1 MSLTY
6 VEDIE
11 TKVKPRIQKPEES
24 LSMTLNQPFVNTTS
38 GSRKVLNNIQYQHAM
53 NMVYAEPS
61 TIVTGHEDR
70 FGEVSSSVI
79 TACGEYTCVAK
90 IERYSEYPGMEYLL
104 IFHEPVNNLLISV
117 KRVPYHYNTQS
128 FGYLYN
134 NNVLDSIEVGDTIDS
149 GTVLRTSM
157 VIDDL
162 GCRRDGANFVVLY
175 CACGQT
181 TEDGIIISES
191 AAKKFSIANVDEV
204 ELRYNANTAPLNL
217 YGDDDEYK
225 IMPDIGET
233 VKKGKLA
240 ANRIED
246 RKNMLYTMSQER
258 LKKTLMSDTKYLI
271 ETGAMVVDIDV
282 CCNDESIL
290 KENPYYAQLYKY
302 HLDKKR
308 FCKEVVDTFEQL
320 IVDYDICMDD
330 VDYQLQELYDDSDK
344 FLKGIQHI
352 DKKIYNNTK
361 VKVHTINITPAKVG
375 DKITDRFGETNQ

>member
-1 MSLTY
+1 
-6 VEDIE
+6 
-11 TKVKPRIQKPEES
+11 
-24 LSMTLNQPFVNTTS
+24 
-38 GSRKVLNNIQYQHAM
+38 
-53 NMVYAEPS
+53 
-61 TIVTGHEDR
+61 
-70 FGEVSSSVI
+70 
-79 TACGEYTCVAK
+79 
-90 IERYSEYPGMEYLL
+90 
-104 IFHEPVNNLLISV
+104 
-117 KRVPYHYNTQS
+117 
-128 FGYLYN
+128 
-134 NNVLDSIEVGDTIDS
+134 
-149 GTVLRTSM
+149 M

-361 VKVHTINITPAKVG
+361 AKVHTINITPAKVG